1 LFGAQSSSMIIPN
14 SRLPKQISRGA
25 DPSLAVIS
33 MGVGPTTSS
42 AIGLNVTQAKSN
54 APRRP
59 VDVSQMPLGLDDGR
73 GYSRD
78 RNIGKA
84 NRPHN

>member
-1 LFGAQSSSMIIPN
+1 MIIPN
-14 SRLPKQISRGA
+14 SRLPKQITRGG

-54 APRRP
+54 GRRP
-59 VDVSQMPLGLDDGR
+59 VDVSQMPLGLNDGG
-73 GYSRD
+73 GYSRE
-78 RNIGKA
+78 RNLGKA
-84 NRPHN
+84 NRPPN